1 MAPNLLGGL
10 TPRTFLQRHWQK
22 RPLLVR
28 AAFAPFRDPL
38 TPARLLSLA
47 TRADV
52 ESRLVRER
60 GGDRPWQVEPGPLPR
75 SRLRQ
80 LGPSHWTV
88 LVQNVDEH
96 VPAVAGLLEAFD
108 FLPRWRV
115 DDVMVSLAARQGSVG
130 PHVDTY
136 DVFLLQGRGRR
147 RWRIAEHFDLAY
159 RPGLDLRVL
168 RAFRAEQDWVL
179 APGDMLYLPPGVAHH
194 GIALEECLTYSIGL
208 RAPSEVDLV
217 AGFLQRVVGSVD
229 QSRLYADPDHAPARE
244 PGEISARAL
253 ERMRAAV
260 ARAAE
265 VKRPA
270 FVRFAGDHLTERRR
284 PRAGRVPAVDVS
296 ALSLAPPLGIVASP
310 AVGSPRR
317 LRQGRRGHV
326 ALCRRPPLA
335 AGGRGRARGPG
346 VDARPPREGGVDSSL
361 RPPARLRGSG
371 RRAHRRRRVP
381 RGRERPGLCRRRAI
395 AAWKSAG
402 SALETVSR
410 APVSGCRS
418 CKRAAWSITRGASR
432 RSPP

>member
-10 TPRTFLQRHWQK
+10 TPRTFLRRHWQK

-28 AAFAPFRDPL
+28 SAFAPFRDPV

-47 TRADV
+47 SSRADV

-96 VPAVAGLLEAFD
+96 VPAVAALLEEFD

-115 DDVMVSLAARQGSVG
+115 DDVMVSLAAPQGSVG

-147 RWRIAEHFDLAY
+147 RWRIAENFAPAY

-168 RAFRAEQDWVL
+168 RGFRAEQDFVL
-179 APGDMLYLPPGVAHH
+179 EPGDMLYLPPGVAHH

-208 RAPSEVDLV
+208 RAPSDVDLV

-229 QSRLYADPDHAPARE
+229 QSRLYADPDLAPTRE
-244 PGEISARAL
+244 AGEISARAL
-253 ERMRAAV
+253 ETMRATV
-260 ARAAE
+260 ARAAD
-265 VKRPA
+265 VKRAA
-270 FVRFAGDHLTERRR
+270 FVRFAGDHLTEPRR
-284 PRAGRVPAVDVS
+284 PRAARPRAVDLS
-296 ALSLAPPLGIVASP
+296 ALSLALRAGASL
-310 AVGSPRR
+310 
-317 LRQGRRGHV
+317 LRQAGARVAFARDGPGVLLFAEGRHWRLEGEIARAVPALTRARRVRAEWIRPYVGRRGFV
-326 ALCRRPPLA
+326 ALVAELIA
-335 AGGRGRARGPG
+335 AGVFRVENRLPAAAGEPSQPG
-346 VDARPPREGGVDSSL
+346 NR
-361 RPPARLRGSG
+361 
-371 RRAHRRRRVP
+371 
-381 RGRERPGLCRRRAI
+381 
-395 AAWKSAG
+395 
-402 SALETVSR
+402 
-410 APVSGCRS
+410 
-418 CKRAAWSITRGASR
+418 RGA
-432 RSPP
+432 RSKR